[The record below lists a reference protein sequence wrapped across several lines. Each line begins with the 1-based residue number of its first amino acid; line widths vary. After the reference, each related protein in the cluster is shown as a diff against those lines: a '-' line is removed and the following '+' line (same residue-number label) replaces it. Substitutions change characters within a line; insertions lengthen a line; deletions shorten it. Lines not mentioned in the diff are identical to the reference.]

1 MPLTSPRV
9 VLPVA
14 LLAAAI
20 AAISGRRTWLRGEVA
35 DAVLGSATVTAAG
48 TQVVPGLVAIA
59 LVVAAAVHAAATAG
73 PLTRRVCL
81 ALGAGAAAL
90 LAVLSV
96 RVATSAE
103 SLLGGIAAEQTS
115 RTGTIPVTGVSI
127 SFWPWLIAALAL
139 LAAVAAIGGFVGAAG
154 WRGLSQRYDAPADQ
168 ATGSRGER
176 TAGAWDELDRDIDP
190 TAR

>member
-59 LVVAAAVHAAATAG
+59 LVVGAAVLAAATAG

>member
-59 LVVAAAVHAAATAG
+59 LVVAASVLAAATAG

>member
-1 MPLTSPRV
+1 MTIWTRTIFWR
-9 VLPVA
+9 A
-14 LLAAAI
+14 L
-20 AAISGRRTWLRGEVA
+20 
-35 DAVLGSATVTAAG
+35 
-48 TQVVPGLVAIA
+48 
-59 LVVAAAVHAAATAG
+59 
-73 PLTRRVCL
+73 
-81 ALGAGAAAL
+81 
-90 LAVLSV
+90 

-139 LAAVAAIGGFVGAAG
+139 LAAVAAIGGVVGAAG

>member
-35 DAVLGSATVTAAG
+35 DAVLGSATVTGAG

-59 LVVAAAVHAAATAG
+59 LVVAAAVLAAATAG

>member
-59 LVVAAAVHAAATAG
+59 LVVAAAVLAAATAG
-73 PLTRRVCL
+73 PLIRRVCL

-139 LAAVAAIGGFVGAAG
+139 LAAVAAIGGVVGAAG